1 MAVGYNPRIVTDG
14 LVLALDTGNTKSFV
28 DVPVQGQQAY
38 TTPGTH
44 SWTCPAGVYS
54 VSAVVVG
61 GGGGGAGGYG
71 QGGAGGGLA
80 YKNNISV
87 TPGQS
92 YTVVVG
98 SGGTGATD
106 DGDGSIWTMAL
117 GSDGGDSYFVNTST
131 VRATGGSAATSTSD
145 IPQGGTN
152 TAGDGGGTGGL
163 TDVIGLGYHWP
174 GGGAGGY
181 SGDGGRTGS
190 SGSSYAGH
198 SGTDYYGHDGAGG
211 GGGGGGY
218 TNSHGG
224 GGGGGGVGIYGE
236 GTSGSGG
243 QGGTSSTDLTAA
255 GGGSGGT
262 DGATNTSSYQ
272 AGNDGG
278 NYGGGGGCSYY
289 TGGDGGGGAV
299 RIIWGPNR
307 SFPSTNT
314 ADVTPQAGATNWGD
328 ISGKGNNGTLTN
340 GPTYSSNDGGYLD
353 FDGTNDYIQLPAS
366 SDLDFGTGNFTIE
379 GWFNKD
385 ATTTLQVLLCSNKYY
400 THGYN
405 GNWILRIS
413 SATQIAFAAYNG
425 TSGTDLEY
433 LEFNASTSVN
443 TWYHFALVREGT
455 GTNETKFYLDGV
467 LKGSMMVSK
476 SLTDAGTNGLRI
488 GEESDNGPGNNF
500 FNGKIS
506 NVKIYKGKGFTAAEV
521 LQNYNAL
528 KGRYGI

>member
-1 MAVGYNPRIVTDG
+1 MAIGYNPRVVTEG
-14 LVLALDTGNTKSFV
+14 LVLALDVGNSKSFV
-28 DVPVQGQQAY
+28 DLPVQGQQAY

-61 GGGGGAGGYG
+61 GGGGGGGGYAM
-71 QGGAGGGLA
+71 GGGGGGLA

-98 SGGTGATD
+98 SGGAGATD
-106 DGDGSIWTMAL
+106 DGDSSIWTMAL

-131 VRATGGSAATSTSD
+131 VRATGGTAATSNSD
-145 IPQGGTN
+145 IAEGGTN
-152 TAGDGGGTGGL
+152 TAGDGGGSGGL
-163 TDVIGLGYHWP
+163 ADISGAGYHWP

-190 SGSSYAGH
+190 SSSSYSGH
-198 SGTDYYGHDGAGG
+198 SGTNYYGHDGAGG

-218 TNSHGG
+218 DSGHGQ
-224 GGGGGGVGIYGE
+224 GGGGGGVGLLGE
-236 GTSGSGG
+236 GSNGSGG
-243 QGGTSSTDLTAA
+243 TGGSTVTGG
-255 GGGSGGT
+255 GGGSGG
-262 DGATNTSSYQ
+262 SS
-272 AGNDGG
+272 GTISDGG
-278 NYGGGGGCSYY
+278 NYGGGGGSQY
-289 TGGDGGGGAV
+289 TVGGDGAGGAV
-299 RIIWGPNR
+299 RIIWGTGR

-328 ISGKGNNGTLTN
+328 ISGKGNNGTITN
-340 GPTYSSNDGGYLD
+340 GPTFGSNDGGYLE

-433 LEFNASTSVN
+433 AEFNAPTSVD

-455 GTNETKFYLDGV
+455 GTNETKFYLNAV
-467 LKGSMMVSK
+467 LKGSVTVSK
-476 SLTDAGTNGLRI
+476 SLSDAGTNGLRI

-506 NVKIYKGKGFTAAEV
+506 NVKIYKGKGLTAAEV